1 MLPDRS
7 KRYAGVD
14 GEIARLHL
22 AANWQLLL
30 VALLV
35 LALLA
40 AVFPRKALIEKLYQQ
55 QSLDDLTL
63 SYVQNLYRTNP
74 NNPDATLPLAKTRP
88 DLIDVPT
95 LESVI
100 SDLLESNDVRQ
111 RNEARTIL
119 LKAYRSRLDKQIDK
133 TEEARISAQLLRLL
147 FSAQKD
153 DLPVNLV
160 RRFAE
165 EAFKLDQPDVGVAL
179 FKRLNIDV
187 MADELAH
194 YGDLALGRGQH
205 PLAAKYYFMARDK
218 AESLSDA
225 RRFFQMGVK
234 TLMAASQ
241 YAQALEMAK
250 LKMGDLANDQQTL
263 RFLSRTALAA
273 GDPMAAAGYAR
284 KLVFQ

>member
-1 MLPDRS
+1 MP
-7 KRYAGVD
+7 K
-14 GEIARLHL
+14 
-22 AANWQLLL
+22 
-30 VALLV
+30 
-35 LALLA
+35 
-40 AVFPRKALIEKLYQQ
+40 
-55 QSLDDLTL
+55 
-63 SYVQNLYRTNP
+63 
-74 NNPDATLPLAKTRP
+74 
-88 DLIDVPT
+88 

-100 SDLLESNDVRQ
+100 SDLLESSDVRQ

-179 FKRLNIDV
+179 FKRQNIDV

-241 YAQALEMAK
+241 YVQALEMAK